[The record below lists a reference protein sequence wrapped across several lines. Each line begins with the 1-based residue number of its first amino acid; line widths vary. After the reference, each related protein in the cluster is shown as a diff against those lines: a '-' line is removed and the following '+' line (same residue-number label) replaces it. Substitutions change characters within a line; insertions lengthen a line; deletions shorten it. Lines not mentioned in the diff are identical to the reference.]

1 MNRNESAKDME
12 PVCSQAFSGI
22 VQTTRIYFSKGVI
35 VMEERTKLDR
45 IKMLES
51 MHYLILSLNDESAYF
66 GSWII
71 FAIPDGATDYDF
83 EDIAEDDGMFDEVCK
98 LFTRLIKKYGDSGY
112 CTV

>member
-22 VQTTRIYFSKGVI
+22 VQTTRIYFCKGVI
-35 VMEERTKLDR
+35 VMEQRTKLDR

-51 MHYLILSLNDESAYF
+51 MHYLILSLNDENAYF
-66 GSWII
+66 GSWVYVV
-71 FAIPDGATDYDF
+71 PDCPTDDDF
-83 EDIAEDDGMFDEVCK
+83 EDIAEDSNHFNEVCE
-98 LFTRLIKKYGDSGY
+98 LFTRLIKRYGDSGY